1 MSNYILTYSHHV
13 IEYHNIWAII
23 FFLLVL
29 LLWHLDLFPW
39 SALLAR
45 RLWLW
50 LETTRPPMFAEV
62 HTGIFK
68 CWNWQ
73 RTGCQLMSVSMRKWF
88 GCFLRGKSQRMA
100 KWELS
105 EETLQRLGV
114 YSDETVL
121 GGRRIGWT
129 LSVCLGANVI
139 SAEDW
144 ERPPC
149 PFWLPLEPAAK
160 QRTKQKALNRLGV
173 EVMPAA
179 ERHQWQSFWCLLD
192 QRFSACLA
200 PWNTL
205 TQQNILYQSCT
216 ENWLIIHSWQL
227 HGKPFWLGQ

>member
-23 FFLLVL
+23 SFHLSL

-39 SALLAR
+39 SALLAC

-50 LETTRPPMFAEV
+50 LETMRPPMFAEV

-73 RTGCQLMSVSMRKWF
+73 GTGCQLMSVSLRKWF

-114 YSDETVL
+114 RRWDRVGRPAGLDEHCLSASVPMSLVL
-121 GGRRIGWT
+121 R
-129 LSVCLGANVI
+129 
-139 SAEDW
+139 
-144 ERPPC
+144 
-149 PFWLPLEPAAK
+149 
-160 QRTKQKALNRLGV
+160 
-173 EVMPAA
+173 
-179 ERHQWQSFWCLLD
+179 
-192 QRFSACLA
+192 
-200 PWNTL
+200 
-205 TQQNILYQSCT
+205 T
-216 ENWLIIHSWQL
+216 ENDH
-227 HGKPFWLGQ
+227 HVPFDCH